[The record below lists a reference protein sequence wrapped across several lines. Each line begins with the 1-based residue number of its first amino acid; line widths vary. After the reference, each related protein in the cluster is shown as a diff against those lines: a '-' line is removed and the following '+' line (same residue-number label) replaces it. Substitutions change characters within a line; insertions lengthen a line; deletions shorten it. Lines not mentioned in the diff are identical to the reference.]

1 MSEENVETLRA
12 VYGEWARGNFNA
24 GSDLFARD
32 TVFETFVLSSTV
44 LLGPAEMASYLR
56 ELFTEFEDYRMEARE
71 FAGTEDTVVVT
82 EHHSAHGKLSGVE
95 TEMTLFAVWT
105 FRDGLVSHVRWG
117 PDRPKSPSRLRE

>member
-32 TVFETFVLSSTV
+32 AVFETFVLSSTV

-95 TEMTLFAVWT
+95 TEMIFAVWT
-105 FRDGLVSHVRWG
+105 FRDGLVSAVRWG
-117 PDRPKSPSRLRE
+117 PDTPKSPSRLSE

>member
-32 TVFETFVLSSTV
+32 AVFETFVLSSTV

-82 EHHSAHGKLSGVE
+82 EHHSVRGKLSGVE

-105 FRDGLVSHVRWG
+105 FRDDLVSAVRWG
-117 PDRPKSPSRLRE
+117 PDRPKSPSRLSE